1 MQTKILIIVGVSVAS
16 VLALFIMG
24 FFLDKDA
31 DKKEKAAAGN
41 KRMPDQPKQQDAA

>member
-1 MQTKILIIVGVSVAS
+1 MQTKILVIIGVSVAS

-31 DKKEKAAAGN
+31 DKKVKAAAKN
-41 KRMPDQPKQQDAA
+41 VKPNEKES

>member
-1 MQTKILIIVGVSVAS
+1 MQTKILVIIGLSVAS

-31 DKKEKAAAGN
+31 DKKEKAAAKN
-41 KRMPDQPKQQDAA
+41 VKPNEKES